1 MKGVRENATQ
11 SRLICLTLHELS
23 FFLLWINVV
32 HVLLLNGVGNGSP
45 FPIFLPGNLHRL
57 KSPAGYSSWGHRELD
72 TTERLNTLLVI
83 IQEQI
88 KGKGPTCLVTQSC
101 STLCDPLDS
110 SPPGSSVYAD
120 FPGKNT
126 GVGCHA
132 LLQGG
137 LPNPGIKPRSLA
149 LQADALSSEPPGKPK
164 SPKRSSN

>member
-11 SRLICLTLHELS
+11 SRLICSTLHELS

-45 FPIFLPGNLHRL
+45 FPIFLCGNLHRL
-57 KSPAGYSSWGHRELD
+57 KSLAGYSSWGHKEVD

-88 KGKGPTCLVTQSC
+88 KGKGPTCLVTQSRL
-101 STLCDPLDS
+101 TLCDPLHS
-110 SPPGSSVYAD
+110 SPPGFSVHED

-132 LLQGG
+132 LLRGG

-149 LQADALSSEPPGKPK
+149 LQADALPSEPPGKPK
-164 SPKRSSN
+164 SLNTVF

>member
-45 FPIFLPGNLHRL
+45 FPIFLCGNLHRL
-57 KSPAGYSSWGHRELD
+57 KSLAGYSSWGHKELD

-88 KGKGPTCLVTQSC
+88 KGKGPTCLVTQSRL
-101 STLCDPLDS
+101 TLCDPLHS
-110 SPPGSSVYAD
+110 SPPGFSVHED

-132 LLQGG
+132 LLRGG

-149 LQADALSSEPPGKPK
+149 LQADALPSEPPGKPK
-164 SPKRSSN
+164 SLNTVF